1 MPAEDP
7 ADPQPEGADMDGD
20 MAGDMEDMDG
30 DMAGE
35 MDGDMDAEMEGDADA
50 PVVGMDGE
58 VVEDEEE
65 EEKVDVADRDHTRDP
80 SKYQRAE
87 SPQSPLE
94 DLGTDRDVHGLQ
106 DEARAAQVIY
116 LNLNQFVLEL

>member
-1 MPAEDP
+1 
-7 ADPQPEGADMDGD
+7 MDGD

-65 EEKVDVADRDHTRDP
+65 EEKVDEADRDHTRDP
-80 SKYQRAE
+80 SKCQPAKLL
-87 SPQSPLE
+87 QSPFEGLE
-94 DLGTDRDVHGLQ
+94 ADLHVHGLH
-106 DEARAAQVIY
+106 DETRAAKVIY